1 MVKSDNPNLAQRFEL
16 YIAGIELCNAYT
28 ELTDPEEQRKRSEI
42 EQNKRHALGKESI
55 R

>member
-1 MVKSDNPNLAQRFEL
+1 MVKPDNPSLAQRFEL
-16 YIAGIELCNAYT
+16 YIAGLELCNAFT
-28 ELTDPEEQRKRSEI
+28 ELTNPEEQKKRFEI